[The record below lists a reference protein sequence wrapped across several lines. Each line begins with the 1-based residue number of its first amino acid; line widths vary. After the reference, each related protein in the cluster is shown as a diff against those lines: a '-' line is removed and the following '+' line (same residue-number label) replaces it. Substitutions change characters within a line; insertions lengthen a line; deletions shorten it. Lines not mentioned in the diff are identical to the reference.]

1 MFLYNSQAFAYLD
14 PGTGGF
20 IIQVLIALLAT
31 ITFYFRT
38 LITYIKSFFQKL
50 RKFLKIKNLMT
61 FKSKA
66 ENLDAIRKDKNFK
79 NIFKFQNFFLK
90 KDLKKNKFKIYN
102 FIKKTLHF

>member
-1 MFLYNSQAFAYLD
+1 MRRKYLNILKITLILFLYNSQAFAYLD

-50 RKFLKIKNLMT
+50 RKF
-61 FKSKA
+61 
-66 ENLDAIRKDKNFK
+66 FK
-79 NIFKFQNFFLK
+79 N
-90 KDLKKNKFKIYN
+90 
-102 FIKKTLHF
+102 KKT